1 MENYRNSN
9 VTHGFS
15 KGELFVTLLAVLLV
29 VLIAFPKARG
39 MIGKIELEN
48 AIDSAYSYKDSVSKF
63 YVSQLIFDSDFKF
76 DGVYTISDGKLIM
89 GDTVYNIMKGANVP
103 TSGYLD
109 YQNNMLMNGCI
120 DVNGY
125 SIVVQDGEFVS
136 TTKGM
141 CSDVALG
148 M

>member
-1 MENYRNSN
+1 MEKYKGSN
-9 VTHGFS
+9 MVHSFS
-15 KGELFVTLLAVLLV
+15 RGELFVIVLV
-29 VLIAFPKARG
+29 VLFVIMFAFPKARG
-39 MIGKIELEN
+39 VIGKIRLEN
-48 AIDSAYSYKDSVSKF
+48 AIDSAYFYKDSISKF
-63 YVSQLIFDSDFKF
+63 YVNQLIVDSGFKF

-125 SIVVQDGEFVS
+125 SIVVENGDIVGATVGS
-136 TTKGM
+136 
-141 CSDVALG
+141 CSSSI
-148 M
+148 